1 MRDATCVR
9 RRRVSH
15 SLFRP
20 SDPDMRRYLLLTATL
35 PLLAFAPPRQQ
46 SPVDG
51 TVDKAVAAY
60 GRMKTVRA
68 RFEQRLTNPL
78 TGTTVVQRGTLQ
90 QRLPNQLAVVFSDP
104 KGDRIVADGRSLW
117 VYTPSSAPGQV
128 IKLPVGAGS
137 AGGLDLASQFFASP
151 RTRYTITQAGSATI
165 GGHATR
171 ALSLV
176 PKQPMQFT
184 KAIVWIDNADG
195 TMRQFEV
202 TEPSGLVRR
211 VTLSDIR
218 VNAAV
223 DKGAFTFSVP
233 KGVKVYGQEAFGG
246 RR

>member
-1 MRDATCVR
+1 
-9 RRRVSH
+9 
-15 SLFRP
+15 
-20 SDPDMRRYLLLTATL
+20 MRRS
-35 PLLAFAPPRQQ
+35 LLAAALVPVLAVAPARAQQ
-46 SPVDG
+46 PSVDA

-60 GRMKTVRA
+60 GRVKTVRA

-78 TGTTVVQRGTLQ
+78 TGSTIVQKGTLQ
-90 QRLPNQLAVVFSDP
+90 QRLPNELSVVFSDP
-104 KGDRIVADGRSLW
+104 KGDRIVADGRALW

-137 AGGLDLASQFFASP
+137 AGGLDLAAQFFAAPKS
-151 RTRYTITQAGSATI
+151 RYTIGDAGTATI
-165 GGHATR
+165 GGRATR
-171 ALSLV
+171 ALTLA
-176 PKQPMQFT
+176 PKQPMQFS
-184 KAIVWIDNADG
+184 KATVWIDVTDG

-223 DKGAFTFSVP
+223 DKGAFRFTPP

-246 RR
+246 SR

>member
-1 MRDATCVR
+1 
-9 RRRVSH
+9 
-15 SLFRP
+15 
-20 SDPDMRRYLLLTATL
+20 MRRYLLLTATL
-35 PLLAFAPPRQQ
+35 PLLAFAPPRPQ

-78 TGTTVVQRGTLQ
+78 TGSTIVQRGTLQ
-90 QRLPNQLAVVFSDP
+90 QRLPNELAVAFSDP
-104 KGDRIVADGRSLW
+104 KGDRIVADGKALW

-137 AGGLDLASQFFASP
+137 AGGLDLAAQFWSSP
-151 RTRYTITQAGSATI
+151 KTRYTITQAGTATI
-165 GGHATR
+165 GGRATR
-171 ALSLV
+171 ALNLV
-176 PKQPMQFT
+176 PKQPMQFP
-184 KAIVWIDNADG
+184 KAIVWIDVADG

-211 VTLSDIR
+211 VTLSEIR

-223 DKGAFTFSVP
+223 EKGAFTFTVP

-246 RR
+246 KR